1 MGNLLEVGSR
11 FKVNHRESYVKQG
24 RSQGKNGKHDG
35 K

>member
-1 MGNLLEVGSR
+1 MGDLLEVDSS

-24 RSQGKNGKHDG
+24 RSQGKNGKHEG